1 MVFPANHSRRRL
13 QRTQRQRVV
22 QFDCLLSSALT
33 MQILTEM
40 FAGTN
45 AGRLAQFEQE
55 IDAAQ
60 EGWRDFF
67 GPKIMSLPKL

>member
-1 MVFPANHSRRRL
+1 M
-13 QRTQRQRVV
+13 QW
-22 QFDCLLSSALT
+22 DCLLSSALT
-33 MQILTEM
+33 MQMLTEM

-45 AGRLAQFEQE
+45 AGRLVQFEQE